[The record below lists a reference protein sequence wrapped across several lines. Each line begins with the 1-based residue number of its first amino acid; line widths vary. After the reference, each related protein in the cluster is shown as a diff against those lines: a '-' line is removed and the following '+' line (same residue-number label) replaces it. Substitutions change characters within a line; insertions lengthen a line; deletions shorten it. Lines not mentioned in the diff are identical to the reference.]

1 MEKIRCLVLQT
12 VVIFELINF
21 DLSRI
26 VLSTLSISLQQ
37 VLLVKHLSNYFWCV
51 ILTLEMKK

>member
-21 DLSRI
+21 DLTKI
-26 VLSTLSISLQQ
+26 ELSTLSTSLQQ
-37 VLLVKHLSNYFWCV
+37 VLLVKHLSNHFWCV

>member
-1 MEKIRCLVLQT
+1 MEKIRSLVLQT
-12 VVIFELINF
+12 VLIFELINF
-21 DLSRI
+21 DLSKI
-26 VLSTLSISLQQ
+26 QLSTLSISLQQ